1 MGPPRSGSLRS
12 LDACNAGSTAPH
24 RSRGVPYH
32 MERYRLH
39 YSLNRRSARNR
50 HEARMPQLR
59 NCRPPRPLRGRCA
72 LVVALSIATLTAG
85 ADAQSAPPAPRA
97 SAPAARLP
105 DRLTDAEFWTL
116 VSDISEPGGYFRNSD
131 NFTSNEREIG
141 QLFTQLRHQ
150 QVHGG
155 VYLGVGPEQNF
166 TYIAAI
172 RPAMAFIVDI
182 RRQAVMQHLMFKA
195 IFELAD
201 DRADFIS
208 LLFARP
214 RPAGLERNTPIQ
226 KIWDAYWDVTSDSAA
241 AARNYARIVEHLT
254 RAHGFTF
261 TSEESAQL
269 KWVFDAFY
277 GYGPVISTRGAPGG
291 FGGGNGTTF
300 ADLTGYSVDETGQP
314 QSFLSS
320 AENYAYVKGLHEK
333 NLIVPVSGD
342 FGGPKAIRAI
352 GSWLRQR
359 GGTVSAF
366 YVSNV
371 EQYLFG
377 DAKQSTFYANVA
389 TLPVTATS
397 IFIRPYAVRRV
408 GPVQALCAITPF
420 LAAVHAG
427 HVYSYNEALACVK

>member
-1 MGPPRSGSLRS
+1 MS
-12 LDACNAGSTAPH
+12 AST
-24 RSRGVPYH
+24 
-32 MERYRLH
+32 
-39 YSLNRRSARNR
+39 RNR
-50 HEARMPQLR
+50 SFVHGRRLFALALLIAT
-59 NCRPPRPLRGRCA
+59 RPPG
-72 LVVALSIATLTAG
+72 VA
-85 ADAQSAPPAPRA
+85 AQSVQQDARTA
-97 SAPAARLP
+97 SASARLP
-105 DRLTDAEFWTL
+105 DRLTDAEFWSL

-141 QLFTQLRHQ
+141 QLFTMLRVH

-208 LLFARP
+208 LLFAKP
-214 RPAGLERNTPIQ
+214 RPAGLEPNTPVQ
-226 KIWDAYWDVTSDSAA
+226 KIWDAYWNVSSDSAA
-241 AARNYARIVEHLT
+241 ASRNYARIVEHLT
-254 RAHGFTF
+254 RTHGFTI

-277 GYGPVISTRGAPGG
+277 GYGPAISTRGAPGG

-300 ADLTGYSVDETGQP
+300 ADLTGYSLDETGQP

-320 AENYAYVKGLHEK
+320 AENYTYVKGLHEK

-342 FGGPKAIRAI
+342 FGGPRAIRAI
-352 GSWLRQR
+352 GAWLHQR

-377 DAKQSTFYANVA
+377 DAKQSAFYANVA
-389 TLPVTATS
+389 TLPLTPTS
-397 IFIRPYAVRRV
+397 IFIRPYSVRRV
-408 GPVQALCAITPF
+408 GPVQALCAIAPF